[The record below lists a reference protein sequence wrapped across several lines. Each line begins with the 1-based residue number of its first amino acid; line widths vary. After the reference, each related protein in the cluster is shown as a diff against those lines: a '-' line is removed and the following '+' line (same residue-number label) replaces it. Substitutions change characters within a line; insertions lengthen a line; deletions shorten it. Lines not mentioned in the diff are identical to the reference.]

1 MPDKFKGV
9 KFLPALIGVAVACIV
24 LAVAL
29 MLYGRLSGNS
39 GAAASGKA
47 STTAELLAL
56 SQGMPL
62 QAASALAGDAKAFD
76 ALAESHALFESLAP
90 GLAPGVQDTA
100 AVFLQQASTV
110 VAAKE
115 ASLRTAAAAREV
127 SALMPL
133 LLEGLGNVAGALSIN
148 VVAKMTPQLERFEV
162 TGLRIDQDLT
172 ALASGVGD
180 VAMLSL
186 RLSDG
191 LEYQG
196 QVLGELRGIDSGLGL
211 PRVTTPEGQ
220 QRLAAANQLFGQMS
234 DQVRAATMSA
244 ESLNTAREA
253 SQGLRLGSVPIY
265 ASLRGAPA
273 VESGTPAWLIWV
285 PVVLLGIAVLTLFGV
300 AFVYRS
306 VAAIRE
312 AAALQDEQ
320 NERSQEAILRLLDE
334 LSNLADGDL
343 TVQATVSEDITGAI
357 ADSINY
363 AIEALRELVTTING
377 TAITLDSAARQTQA
391 TASHLAK
398 SSVAQSKQIASAS
411 ESVAAMAASVEEV
424 SGNAERSAD
433 VARHSV
439 DIAHKGGDAV
449 RRTMNAIRETIQET
463 SKRIKRLGESSQEI
477 GNIVELINDLAEQ
490 TNILALNASIQASMA
505 GEAGRGFAVVADEV
519 QRLAER
525 AANATKQIDV
535 LVRTIQAD
543 TNEAVVSMERSTTDV
558 VGGALLAEN
567 AGAALEEIEQVSN
580 QIASLV
586 QNISGSARQQAG
598 ASQNIARNMQ
608 VLREISSQTAEN
620 TAAASTSIGK
630 LAELSTQLRKSVA
643 GFRLPEGILRG
654 ISGSREIESSAE
666 RPALEARK
674 VSGLTL

>member
-191 LEYQG
+191 LG
-196 QVLGELRGIDSGLGL
+196 
-211 PRVTTPEGQ
+211 
-220 QRLAAANQLFGQMS
+220 
-234 DQVRAATMSA
+234 
-244 ESLNTAREA
+244 
-253 SQGLRLGSVPIY
+253 
-265 ASLRGAPA
+265 
-273 VESGTPAWLIWV
+273 
-285 PVVLLGIAVLTLFGV
+285 
-300 AFVYRS
+300 
-306 VAAIRE
+306 
-312 AAALQDEQ
+312 
-320 NERSQEAILRLLDE
+320 
-334 LSNLADGDL
+334 
-343 TVQATVSEDITGAI
+343 
-357 ADSINY
+357 
-363 AIEALRELVTTING
+363 
-377 TAITLDSAARQTQA
+377 
-391 TASHLAK
+391 
-398 SSVAQSKQIASAS
+398 
-411 ESVAAMAASVEEV
+411 
-424 SGNAERSAD
+424 
-433 VARHSV
+433 
-439 DIAHKGGDAV
+439 
-449 RRTMNAIRETIQET
+449 
-463 SKRIKRLGESSQEI
+463 
-477 GNIVELINDLAEQ
+477 
-490 TNILALNASIQASMA
+490 
-505 GEAGRGFAVVADEV
+505 
-519 QRLAER
+519 
-525 AANATKQIDV
+525 
-535 LVRTIQAD
+535 
-543 TNEAVVSMERSTTDV
+543 
-558 VGGALLAEN
+558 
-567 AGAALEEIEQVSN
+567 
-580 QIASLV
+580 
-586 QNISGSARQQAG
+586 
-598 ASQNIARNMQ
+598 
-608 VLREISSQTAEN
+608 
-620 TAAASTSIGK
+620 
-630 LAELSTQLRKSVA
+630 
-643 GFRLPEGILRG
+643 
-654 ISGSREIESSAE
+654 
-666 RPALEARK
+666 
-674 VSGLTL
+674 